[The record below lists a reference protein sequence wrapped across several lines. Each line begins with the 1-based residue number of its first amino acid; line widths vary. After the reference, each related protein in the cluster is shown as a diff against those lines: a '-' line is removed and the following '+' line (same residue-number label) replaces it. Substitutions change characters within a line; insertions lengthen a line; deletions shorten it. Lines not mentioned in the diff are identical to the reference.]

1 MMNANS
7 TSLLVT
13 EDEGSGVPALGGP
26 ATHLESEDYQSPL
39 ERLIA
44 HSTSEQ
50 RGDPLSA
57 PNNDDNEPPLPERM
71 VLWSPISSSS
81 RTAALPTTNPSL
93 VTLVA
98 GTCCL
103 LQMGLVWA
111 SFLAPSWLETRL
123 YLSISLPSV
132 KVETPES
139 QLLHTTTLG
148 SLVGDL
154 LGAGKHW
161 AAMALVLTSLVL
173 PCVGAVSAAVWIVED
188 RQEENLL
195 AASVDECSLRR
206 HPNRPKTCSHPRL
219 IVECFARIG
228 FSIFFV
234 LCILVLGSSPLEIEF
249 NDSRFVVVNQMKGG
263 LSSYALGMIFGLL
276 VLALLRFGRT
286 NLQEF
291 FQSSADSNRTTET
304 RRRRDLECSWRV
316 RSNDLFTG
324 MAGRHASKAEAEAEE
339 ELRTP
344 LIQDETN
351 NDRDTASVETE
362 QGGLSLWKRILLYE
376 LGLTSTLLWIP
387 ALFLPLFHL
396 KYEGI
401 ISDFMS
407 EAELS
412 FRLKDFPVELWERGV
427 SAGTNRFLLVV
438 LDSVFMLL
446 VFVFPAMASLTAIG
460 TWLLDT
466 KASEV
471 CKRLLWILQPL
482 LGALVFG
489 TALYVSIPAFG
500 TVTESVMNNVS
511 SGLCSNF
518 EAIAGDACFTIEAEP
533 STGLWFLL
541 GEALALELFVV
552 LTLRWHSN

>member
-1 MMNANS
+1 
-7 TSLLVT
+7 
-13 EDEGSGVPALGGP
+13 
-26 ATHLESEDYQSPL
+26 
-39 ERLIA
+39 
-44 HSTSEQ
+44 
-50 RGDPLSA
+50 
-57 PNNDDNEPPLPERM
+57 
-71 VLWSPISSSS
+71 
-81 RTAALPTTNPSL
+81 
-93 VTLVA
+93 
-98 GTCCL
+98 
-103 LQMGLVWA
+103 
-111 SFLAPSWLETRL
+111 LAPSWLETRL

-132 KVETPES
+132 RVETPDS

-173 PCVGAVSAAVWIVED
+173 PCVSAVSAAVWIVED
-188 RQEENLL
+188 RQEENTM

-219 IVECFARIG
+219 FIEYFARIG

-263 LSSYALGMIFGLL
+263 LSSYTLGMIFGLL

-286 NLQEF
+286 NLQELF
-291 FQSSADSNRTTET
+291 RPAGDSNRTEGEA

-324 MAGRHASKAEAEAEE
+324 IAGRHASKAEAEAEE

-351 NDRDTASVETE
+351 NDRDTASVEAE
-362 QGGLSLWKRILLYE
+362 PGGLSLWKRIVLYE

-407 EAELS
+407 EAALS
-412 FRLKDFPVELWERGV
+412 FRLKDFPMELWQRGV

-446 VFVFPAMASLTAIG
+446 VFVFPAMANLTAIG

-500 TVTESVMNNVS
+500 TVTESAIDNVS

-552 LTLRWHSN
+552 LTLRWH